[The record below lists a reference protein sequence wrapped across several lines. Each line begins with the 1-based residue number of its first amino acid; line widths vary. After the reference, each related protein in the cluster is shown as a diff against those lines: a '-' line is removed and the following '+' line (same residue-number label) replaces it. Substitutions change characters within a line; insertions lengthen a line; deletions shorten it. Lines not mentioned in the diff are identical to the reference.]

1 MTSPIILSAMGQ
13 EAACRVSAG
22 TRSSEGI
29 ACIEPGELRFKGTF
43 ALKIP
48 FDTIKTFDARRGQ
61 LQITHTGGTAVFEL
75 GSLAEA
81 WALKI
86 RYPRGRLDKLGVK
99 PASVVSV
106 LGVDDPTFR
115 EELTVRVPEA
125 SFGRTRK
132 GSTLIVYGVTA
143 IPQLDKLTKLRD
155 TITSDGAI
163 WVVWPKGQKAL
174 REDDVR
180 RAAKAQGLVDVKV
193 MSFSDTLSGLKLV
206 IPVAQRGAARKKAP
220 KS

>member
-1 MTSPIILSAMGQ
+1 MGQ

-22 TRSSEGI
+22 TRSGEGI
-29 ACIEPGELRFKGTF
+29 AHLEPGELRFTGTF
-43 ALKIP
+43 ALRIP
-48 FDTIKTFDARRGQ
+48 FDTITAYEAKRGK
-61 LQITHTGGTAVFEL
+61 LHVTHKGGTAVFDL
-75 GSLAEA
+75 GSHAET

-99 PASVVSV
+99 PDSVLSV
-106 LGVDDPTFR
+106 LGVFDPTFR
-115 EELTVRVPEA
+115 DELESRGVKT

-132 GSTLIVYGVTA
+132 ESTLIVYGVDA
-143 IPQLDKLTKLRD
+143 MPHLDKLTALRD
-155 TITSDGAI
+155 SITQDGAI
-163 WVVWPKGQKAL
+163 WVVWPKGQKSL

-206 IPVAQRGAARKKAP
+206 IPVAQRLHKGVKK